1 MHGFLVYDYVVVQ
14 TLHLSLTFGGC
25 YMIVERSVGCCAI
38 DMLLCFL
45 MYQCVHLCDHLPSP
59 NGASF
64 VDCSTVHS
72 MPTVSFTIAGKRF
85 ELTPE
90 EVSYLFLPSWP
101 HSATP
106 SPT

>member
-1 MHGFLVYDYVVVQ
+1 
-14 TLHLSLTFGGC
+14 
-25 YMIVERSVGCCAI
+25 MIVERCVGCCVI

-64 VDCSTVHS
+64 VDCSTVLN

-90 EVSYLFLPSWP
+90 EVSYFFLPSWP

>member
-72 MPTVSFTIAGKRF
+72 MPTVSFTIVGKRG
-85 ELTPE
+85 
-90 EVSYLFLPSWP
+90 
-101 HSATP
+101 
-106 SPT
+106 